1 MENGTA
7 AERTFPR
14 GLGLG
19 THSRVS
25 YALPAIT
32 YDRFECCVGLYAP
45 LGAEDSVAFRIYADG
60 EAVFDSGMMTG
71 ADASRKITL
80 PAWRMCELSFDI
92 EARGKSA
99 PGKNHAVIAEPLLF
113 KAKSPPVPDISGSAV
128 ARGNFPA
135 HTAGIFSAA
144 TRSSVRRGT
153 RMLNF

>member
-25 YALPAIT
+25 YALP
-32 YDRFECCVGLYAP
+32 V
-45 LGAEDSVAFRIYADG
+45 
-60 EAVFDSGMMTG
+60 
-71 ADASRKITL
+71 
-80 PAWRMCELSFDI
+80 WRVRELSFDI

-113 KAKSPPVPDISGSAV
+113 KAKPPPAPDIPG
-128 ARGNFPA
+128 
-135 HTAGIFSAA
+135 
-144 TRSSVRRGT
+144 VR
-153 RMLNF
+153 